1 MLTQLIG
8 VAGGRRTLRPSEL
21 LGPEALEPRA
31 LSRTKYLKY
40 LKYLTDSPKDGEVS
54 SLKPQAAN
62 YFRALSNS
70 APARAQ
76 SILEANESNLTPSLR
91 QAFVSFSLIFSFPP

>member
-8 VAGGRRTLRPSEL
+8 VAGGRRALRLSEL
-21 LGPEALEPRA
+21 LGPKPRA
-31 LSRTKYLKY
+31 LRSTKYLKY
-40 LKYLTDSPKDGEVS
+40 LKYLTETPPLDGSWKDGEVS

-62 YFRALSNS
+62 YFRAPNS

-76 SILEANESNLTPSLR
+76 SIRS
-91 QAFVSFSLIFSFPP
+91 Q